1 MSFKRI
7 FFLIPNIFFWI
18 FFIFE
23 ISTHVKYFR
32 FFLKRKNESS
42 KGFGVVHTDLFYLL
56 EGGEVVRTLRLCA
69 YQETIYTHTRMPQ
82 WSVAAYFSELS
93 AARTYVRGPMYLYS
107 QVQSSLYE
115 DFYDVDYRSLL
126 WSSLRRTDGFIGK

>member
-18 FFIFE
+18 FLIFE

-42 KGFGVVHTDLFYLL
+42 KDYGVVHTDFCTCT
-56 EGGEVVRTLRLCA
+56 EGGEVVRTRPPVSGKNLNARYYGAEMLYSRA
-69 YQETIYTHTRMPQ
+69 RMP
-82 WSVAAYFSELS
+82 
-93 AARTYVRGPMYLYS
+93 
-107 QVQSSLYE
+107 
-115 DFYDVDYRSLL
+115 
-126 WSSLRRTDGFIGK
+126 